1 MNAYWEKAGG
11 EDFLP
16 GTASATDRWV
26 RASYYLKTMKKQEDR
41 PLALATVFSLIR
53 GVSAPVGGASG
64 VETLWR
70 TVADHDAKTYY
81 FDSAVSPNVF
91 WIDLNKVDLQ
101 PGAKAKT
108 LKVSTD
114 NPLAGEVSSQ
124 LKEAKPF
131 EFL

>member
-1 MNAYWEKAGG
+1 MS
-11 EDFLP
+11 P
-16 GTASATDRWV
+16 
-26 RASYYLKTMKKQEDR
+26 
-41 PLALATVFSLIR
+41 
-53 GVSAPVGGASG
+53 
-64 VETLWR
+64 ETLWR

-91 WIDLNKVDLQ
+91 WVDLNKVDLK

-108 LKVSTD
+108 LKISKD

-124 LKEAKPF
+124 LKEAEPF